1 MKSSLS
7 IWRYVVNVKSTVKIS
22 SVCVAF
28 LENMNFNFLPILQ
41 CTQNSKSDII
51 STYILIETHFDIS
64 PHLIIIGVNVIL
76 NIDNYSH
83 WIIALIYL

>member
-1 MKSSLS
+1 MSE
-7 IWRYVVNVKSTVKIS
+7 I
-22 SVCVAF
+22 
-28 LENMNFNFLPILQ
+28 NMGFGILGCTYDNFMSQQFNFFNFLPILQ

>member
-1 MKSSLS
+1 MSE
-7 IWRYVVNVKSTVKIS
+7 I
-22 SVCVAF
+22 
-28 LENMNFNFLPILQ
+28 NMGFGILGCTYDNFMSQQFNLFNFLPILQ

-51 STYILIETHFDIS
+51 STYIFIETHFDIS
-64 PHLIIIGVNVIL
+64 THLIIKGVNVIL